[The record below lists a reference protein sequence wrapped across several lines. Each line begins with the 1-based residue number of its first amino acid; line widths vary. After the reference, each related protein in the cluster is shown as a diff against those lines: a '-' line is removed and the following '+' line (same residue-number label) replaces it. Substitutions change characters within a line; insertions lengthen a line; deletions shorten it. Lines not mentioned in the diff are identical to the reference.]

1 MIIEKKNKLRKPLDI
16 GGKVLVLD
24 ERLKKKDAPVHL
36 YKSTIQ
42 NKPFFNKN
50 QIFTTKK
57 KLPFDDFYY
66 YRILK
71 EGQDKIEN
79 KRYIRQEL

>member
-42 NKPFFNKN
+42 NKPFFNKK

-71 EGQDKIEN
+71 EGEDKIDN